1 MAGLWLPDVG
11 IIAMVI
17 VHGFGARIASAA
29 NMGVGLLYPHVIA
42 SVARAAIAISTGPQ
56 NDSA

>member
-1 MAGLWLPDVG
+1 MG